1 MFIYLKHKII
11 KKIEKIPLLQI
22 FIYNNL
28 SYFKFL
34 FPHDKDYYA
43 LNLLFSY
50 DEKRAFVDVGGN
62 IGLSSIGFRELGF
75 NNNTILIFEPD
86 KKLVSLYLKKI
97 LRKYKK
103 IKIFSFGLSIKNESK
118 FLYKAF
124 YKKKFFHFNNSFDKT
139 YIKNKLFENYG
150 KESNNFQIRSTKLVV
165 KKYDTLNLK
174 EKICF
179 IKIDVEGFDHLV
191 LYGMKKTIQKFNPVI
206 LVEYNLS
213 NFKKIFN
220 FLKKK
225 YNCYFYDFEK
235 NILNQLS
242 TNKINQLKKGK
253 IIENLYK
260 KNSVNI
266 FFIPKNMNMKLR
278 N

>member
-22 FIYNNL
+22 FIYNHL

-43 LNLLFSY
+43 LNLLFTHK
-50 DEKRAFVDVGGN
+50 EKRAFIDVGGN
-62 IGLSSIGFRELGF
+62 IGVSTIGFRELGF
-75 NNNTILIFEPD
+75 SKNRIFIFEPD
-86 KKLVSLYLKKI
+86 KTLVNLYLKKI
-97 LRKYKK
+97 IKKYKNLR
-103 IKIFSFGLSIKNESK
+103 IYSFGLSEKNESK
-118 FLYKAF
+118 LLYRAF
-124 YKKKFFHFNNSFDKT
+124 YKDKFFHFNNSFDKN
-139 YIKNKLFENYG
+139 YIRKKLSENYG
-150 KESNNFQIRSTKLVV
+150 KNSKNFKIKSTKLLV
-165 KKYDTLNLK
+165 KRYDNLNIK

-191 LYGMKKTIQKFNPVI
+191 LYGMKQTINKFNPVI
-206 LVEYNLS
+206 LIEYNLS
-213 NFKKIFN
+213 NFEKIFN

-225 YNCYFYDFEK
+225 YDCFFYDFEK
-235 NILNQLS
+235 NVLNKLS
-242 TNKINQLKKGK
+242 IKKINQLKRGK

-266 FFIPKNMNMKLR
+266 FFIPKNKNID